1 MDFEIYKT
9 SAFIEKKE
17 FELKEMFMLFVKY
30 CGAF

>member
-17 FELKEMFMLFVKY
+17 FELKEIFMLFVKY
-30 CGAF
+30 YKAF